1 MDAKRDVEE
10 FLEKTKVAELR
21 AASPDLEV
29 RLASSFPSLCFGLT
43 RFLSLPECDFKFT
56 TLGEVC
62 VDIKKQTCVENC
74 DAGATAS
81 SGATSFSG
89 VSESPT
95 SYP

>member
-1 MDAKRDVEE
+1 MDAKRNVPDC
-10 FLEKTKVAELR
+10 LESATMVAELR

-29 RLASSFPSLCFGLT
+29 RLASSFPSLSCGLT
-43 RFLSLPECDFKFT
+43 HFLALAGCDFKFT

-62 VDIKKQTCVENC
+62 VDVKKRVCVENC
-74 DAGATAS
+74 DA
-81 SGATSFSG
+81 GATSFSG